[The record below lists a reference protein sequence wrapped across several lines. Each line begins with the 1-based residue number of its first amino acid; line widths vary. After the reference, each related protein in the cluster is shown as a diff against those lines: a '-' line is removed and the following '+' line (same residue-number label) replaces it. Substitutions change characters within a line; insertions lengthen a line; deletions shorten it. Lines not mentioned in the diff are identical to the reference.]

1 MTSTTFG
8 PRGWTPERLGPQ
20 RGRTYLITGANAGTG
35 FQAARI
41 LLGKGAAVVML
52 NRSTEK
58 STAAVARLKEEF
70 GADAEV
76 SFVRMDLS
84 VLDSV
89 REAAA
94 EVLRSVPRIDAL
106 ICNAAIAQVPE
117 QRLTPDGFESML
129 GTNHYGH
136 FLLSGLLFERI
147 EESEGRIVVVAS
159 LGYKMGIRTIQF
171 DDMNWDANYH
181 QNKTYSQSK
190 LAQMMF
196 AYELQDRLQAAGRTG
211 VGVYVC
217 HPGSSRTSLIST
229 SGNLATRAMFR
240 LMSMSPMVQ
249 SAEKGAYPEVMCA
262 TEDGLTPRALYGPTG
277 RNEWVG
283 PVGEG
288 TLEPYA
294 YDKAVMQR
302 LWDLSEKEVGH
313 TWGL

>member
-70 GADAEV
+70 GADTEV

-94 EVLRSVPRIDAL
+94 EVLRSVPRVDAL

-147 EESEGRIVVVAS
+147 EESEGRWPAS
-159 LGYKMGIRTIQF
+159 
-171 DDMNWDANYH
+171 
-181 QNKTYSQSK
+181 
-190 LAQMMF
+190 
-196 AYELQDRLQAAGRTG
+196 
-211 VGVYVC
+211 
-217 HPGSSRTSLIST
+217 
-229 SGNLATRAMFR
+229 ATRWA
-240 LMSMSPMVQ
+240 
-249 SAEKGAYPEVMCA
+249 SAPSSS
-262 TEDGLTPRALYGPTG
+262 TT
-277 RNEWVG
+277 
-283 PVGEG
+283 
-288 TLEPYA
+288 
-294 YDKAVMQR
+294 
-302 LWDLSEKEVGH
+302 
-313 TWGL
+313 